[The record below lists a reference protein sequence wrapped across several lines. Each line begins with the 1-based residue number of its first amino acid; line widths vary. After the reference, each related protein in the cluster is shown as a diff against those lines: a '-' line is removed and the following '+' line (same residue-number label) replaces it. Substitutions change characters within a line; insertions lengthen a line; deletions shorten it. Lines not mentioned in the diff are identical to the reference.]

1 MGFDSGPELTLERH
15 IIHVRIK
22 QMNFHL
28 GCERVSNIVESTF
41 KFGCSFVDNQRKI
54 PNIDKDLFRL

>member
-1 MGFDSGPELTLERH
+1 
-15 IIHVRIK
+15 
-22 QMNFHL
+22 MNFHL

-41 KFGCSFVDNQRKI
+41 KFGRSFVDNQRKI